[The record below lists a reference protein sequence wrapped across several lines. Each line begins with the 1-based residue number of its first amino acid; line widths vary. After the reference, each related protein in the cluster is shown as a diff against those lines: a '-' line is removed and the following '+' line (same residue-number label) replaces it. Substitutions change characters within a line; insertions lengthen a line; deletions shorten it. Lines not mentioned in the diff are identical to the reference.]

1 MGIAD
6 RQHRSDNHQD
16 AANNVVNNALL
27 AEFAHLSKSRGIE
40 AGRCRHHENVVDPC
54 PPAQPRAKQ
63 LGINGCGSVV

>member
-1 MGIAD
+1 
-6 RQHRSDNHQD
+6 
-16 AANNVVNNALL
+16 
-27 AEFAHLSKSRGIE
+27 LSKSRGIE